1 MTPFTL
7 LIAVVAASATVLS
20 PTVALPSF
28 DKLQAR
34 LEAGHGLFPTL
45 LLGDA
50 ATVADGLRN
59 ATVIYGDQLR
69 DEWVADILDEASPIL
84 TTDALP
90 ALPFQGEALQNI
102 TLSLET
108 IRNLTIDDR
117 ELKFNQ
123 DDTGNIL
130 LSFKPQVYEDLAN
143 ALVKNVTINARI
155 KGGGGN
161 AIQVSYRSSELIQA
175 WDLTFEALG
184 PRFHKGKR
192 GSEVFESRYNQ
203 IKASLQSI
211 VHEFQST
218 YHLQLDEVEMTE
230 QSLHADGRER
240 NRNAN
245 GKAGEEP
252 LPPLKKVAHLM
263 R

>member
-1 MTPFTL
+1 MTPLTL
-7 LIAVVAASATVLS
+7 LIAVVVASATMLTS
-20 PTVALPSF
+20 TLALPSL

-45 LLGDA
+45 LLGGA
-50 ATVADGLRN
+50 ATVADGLSN
-59 ATVIYGDQLR
+59 AAEIYGSQLR
-69 DEWVADILDEASPIL
+69 DEWVAEILGEATPTL
-84 TTDALP
+84 TTGALS

-123 DDTGNIL
+123 DDTGSIL
-130 LSFKPQVYEDLAN
+130 VSFKPQVYQNLVD

-155 KGGGGN
+155 KGGNGN
-161 AIQVSYRSSELIQA
+161 AIQVSYRSSKLIEA

-192 GSEVFESRYNQ
+192 GSEVFESGYDQ

-211 VHEFQST
+211 VREFEST
-218 YHLQLDEVEMTE
+218 YHLQLDGLEMTE
-230 QSLHADGRER
+230 QSLHADGREH

-245 GKAGEEP
+245 NKAGEEP
-252 LPPLKKVAHLM
+252 PPPLKKVAQLM